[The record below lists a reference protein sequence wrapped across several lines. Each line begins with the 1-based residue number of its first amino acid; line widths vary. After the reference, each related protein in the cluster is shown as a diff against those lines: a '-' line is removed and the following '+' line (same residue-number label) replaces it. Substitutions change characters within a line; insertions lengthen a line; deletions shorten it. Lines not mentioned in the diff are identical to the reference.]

1 MRPKFTV
8 GELLTIGM
16 TLVVLTIGIAYGLTI
31 LGDVKS
37 SFVTDTAGC
46 NSTDTAG
53 CGTEYNATGSGV
65 VAIAKIP
72 AKLGIIVTIILAA
85 VVIGILYRYF
95 AV

>member
-1 MRPKFTV
+1 MRPKFNV

-16 TLVVLTIGIAYGLTI
+16 TLVVLTIGIAYGLNI
-31 LGDVKS
+31 LGDIEDDMTAS
-37 SFVTDTAGC
+37 SAE
-46 NSTDTAG
+46 A
-53 CGTEYNATGSGV
+53 NATSDGIT
-65 VAIAKIP
+65 AIAKIP